1 MKKTAFILF
10 FLLSTVSLSA
20 GDFVTQFLE
29 KCIEEKKPVNNINIG
44 KSMLEKM
51 ASNTDDEDLKKT
63 FRNLNSIRI
72 ITCDNI
78 RDSRLYF
85 KKANNLA
92 LEEFKDYQ
100 ELVSLNEK
108 NAKIHIYFKQ
118 ESEKLQDLIFI
129 GLDEEEKLS
138 IITITGKIDFAS
150 ISKLSDSLN
159 KEMKIDNHGETPSMD
174 KGTK

>member
-1 MKKTAFILF
+1 
-10 FLLSTVSLSA
+10 
-20 GDFVTQFLE
+20 
-29 KCIEEKKPVNNINIG
+29 
-44 KSMLEKM
+44 
-51 ASNTDDEDLKKT
+51 
-63 FRNLNSIRI
+63 
-72 ITCDNI
+72 
-78 RDSRLYF
+78 
-85 KKANNLA
+85 

-129 GLDEEEKLS
+129 GLDDEEKLS